1 VIGARMRLGVRWSD
15 VCILN
20 LSSRGLMARSADVPQ
35 PGSYVEMRRGRHIIV
50 ARVVWTDDQRFGAM
64 TQDVLPLDQIVHEP
78 ESASAVA
85 TGTSPPERRQTAR
98 RATAVRHERTRQISR
113 AMEFGFILFCG
124 LSIGAAGIVSLQQAF
139 ARPLSMVSTVLGGP
153 AEPHGR

>member
-20 LSSRGLMARSADVPQ
+20 LSSRGLMARSAEVPQ
-35 PGSYVEMRRGRHIIV
+35 PGSYVEMRRGCHIIV

-78 ESASAVA
+78 QSAPAA
-85 TGTSPPERRQTAR
+85 DPGRSPPERRQSPR
-98 RATAVRHERTRQISR
+98 RATAARHEQSRQISR

-124 LSIGAAGIVSLQQAF
+124 LSIGAVGILSLQQAF
-139 ARPLSMVSTVLGGP
+139 ARPQTMVTTVLGGP